1 MLKNFTNFKEILE
14 TILYKK
20 KSDLVM
26 MCTDD
31 TIFYK
36 KVNIT
41 KKKYLNL

>member
-1 MLKNFTNFKEILE
+1 
-14 TILYKK
+14 
-20 KSDLVM
+20 M

-41 KKKYLNL
+41 KKIFKLINNLKIKYFLDQILD